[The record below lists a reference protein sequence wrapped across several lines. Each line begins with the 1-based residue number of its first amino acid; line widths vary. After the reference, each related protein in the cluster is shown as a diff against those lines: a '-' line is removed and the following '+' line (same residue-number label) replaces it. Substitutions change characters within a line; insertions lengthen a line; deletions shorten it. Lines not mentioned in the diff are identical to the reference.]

1 MRLTLTSAALALC
14 FALPA
19 PVPAYAFDASSAA
32 VHEHTRHAHHAA
44 RAEISPNALALAPTW
59 AMSSADRVKETDG
72 LSRNPDDCNYGCIDQ

>member
-32 VHEHTRHAHHAA
+32 VHEQTRGMRYPA
-44 RAEISPNALALAPTW
+44 RAKISPNATALAPAW
-59 AMSSADRVKETDG
+59 AMSSAGRVHETDG
-72 LSRNPDDCNYGCIDQ
+72 LSRDDDDCNYGCIDH